1 MIRPKYNRINKY
13 NSYDNYGSQPLV
25 IIIIIVIQNCIV
37 IKILRMLKDNSL
49 IVCPK
54 QKIKF

>member
-13 NSYDNYGSQPLV
+13 NSDDNYGSQSLV

-49 IVCPK
+49 TVCPK